1 METVLTMKET
11 VGNTE
16 GCILHSDGG
25 STYIS
30 YDYRELLQSLGI
42 RQSMGE
48 KLTCYDNARIESFNG
63 VFKTEA
69 LYALYGK
76 SKVKNNRIPVR
87 KLAERVQWFIPIYNN
102 SRKKDALGHMTPVA
116 FREANPRGTY
126 PAIV

>member
-1 METVLTMKET
+1 MMMKET
-11 VGNTE
+11 IVNTE
-16 GCILHSDGG
+16 GCVLHSDGG
-25 STYIS
+25 STYLA
-30 YDYRELLQSLGI
+30 YDYRELLLSLGI
-42 RQSMGE
+42 RQSMGI

-76 SKVKNNRIPVR
+76 SKVRNNRIPVR
-87 KLAERVQWFIPIYNN
+87 KLAERAQWFIPIYNN

-126 PAIV
+126 PVVV